1 MVCFMFSLGAKSDFI
16 FAAGHAMRFVGWP
29 LAAAL
34 LATIAALLSLRLIEP
49 QYSAAMTV
57 GPARNGAAAVGLR
70 VGGGGRF
77 GLTTP
82 GTPDEFLSDFARY
95 QELLRATP
103 VAERLLAESDIT
115 RRLFADRWDAAAQE
129 WRAAPGVWPAIKQA
143 GLALAGRPLQSPPP
157 DAVALAQLLHR
168 QVSISSVGTGAMR
181 RIVFR
186 HPDRD
191 FALTVLG
198 RIAAAADSHL
208 RNEAARRAR
217 AQIDFVR
224 ARLRETTIIEYREAL
239 TQVLAD
245 EERALM
251 ALGIDLPYAVD
262 VIEPP
267 HAAALPDWPEAL
279 LLAGGTGAAAFC
291 VALFISGRRRHGWR
305 APDADGAA

>member
-1 MVCFMFSLGAKSDFI
+1 
-16 FAAGHAMRFVGWP
+16 MRFVGWP

-34 LATIAALLSLRLIEP
+34 LAAVATLLALRLIEP
-49 QYSAAMTV
+49 QYSAVMTV
-57 GPARNGAAAVGLR
+57 GPAARNGAAAMGLR
-70 VGGGGRF
+70 VGGGRF
-77 GLTTP
+77 APTAP
-82 GTPDEFLSDFARY
+82 GAPDELLSDFARY

-103 VAERLLAESDIT
+103 VAERLLAEPGMA
-115 RRLFADRWDAAAQE
+115 RRLFADRWDAAAQA
-129 WRAAPGVWPAIKQA
+129 WRASPGVWAAVKRA
-143 GLALAGRPLQSPPP
+143 GLALAGRPSWSGPP

-168 QVSISSVGTGAMR
+168 QITVSPVGTGAMR

-186 HPDRD
+186 HADRD
-191 FALTVLG
+191 FALAVLG
-198 RIAAAADSHL
+198 RVAAAADGHL
-208 RNEAARRAR
+208 RDEAARRAK
-217 AQIDFVR
+217 AQVDFVR
-224 ARLRETTIIEYREAL
+224 ARLRETAIIEYREAL

-291 VALFISGRRRHGWR
+291 VTLLGLGWR
-305 APDADGAA
+305 RWGWSAPGAGGAA